1 MNNIMENNSQFRL
14 QTVLTVREYQER
26 RLQHDLFKVGQ
37 DKERESSVLTQLNDE
52 IELAVFEDS
61 TIIRARATELQT
73 SKAFI
78 DTLSTKINDQE
89 QVIVD
94 LQHKEESTRG
104 ELVSKRQSRHM
115 LESLKKNHV
124 EKVQKEEDLKLQKVI
139 DEFGNRERRKIG
151 E

>member
-1 MNNIMENNSQFRL
+1 MNSDSQFRL

-26 RLQHDLFKVGQ
+26 RLQHDLFKIGQ
-37 DKERESSVLTQLNDE
+37 EKERESGVLTQLNDE

-61 TIIRARATELQT
+61 TIVRARATELQT

-78 DTLSTKINDQE
+78 DTLSNKITDQE
-89 QVIVD
+89 QVIGE
-94 LQHKEESTRG
+94 LTHKEEHTRV

-115 LESLKKNHV
+115 LESLKKTHE
-124 EKVQKEEDLKLQKVI
+124 EKVQKEEDLKMQKII